1 MRPLLK
7 SFVAFFTSLTLT
19 VWLLAFSLVLV
30 FAATLAQTDL
40 GVWAVQQKYFWSLFV
55 MARLPGTGL
64 MIPVF
69 PGGYLLGGLLL
80 VNLVAAHLNRFRL
93 EWRKAGIW
101 LTHFG
106 LILLLLGE
114 LFTGLWQ
121 RETQMRIDQ
130 GQTRSYAE
138 SPRQFELAVI
148 DTTDPASDHVFA
160 IPTGILARG
169 GTIQYPRL
177 PFTIHT
183 LAFYPN
189 STLQNRNRAPGA
201 QPSPADQGFG
211 PEVVASPEP
220 VTYRTDE
227 LNAPSAF
234 VELAGPEG
242 RLGTWLVSAL
252 FTEPQEFPYQG
263 RTWRLLLRPERD
275 YYPFAVTLLKFSHD
289 RYPGTDIPK
298 NFSSRVRLRSADG
311 RVDREVLIYMNNPL
325 RYAGLTFYQAGFENN
340 DRTTVLQV
348 VRNPSWQLP
357 YVSCVMMALGLVIQF
372 GIHLFGFI
380 QRRSAATAAPATA
393 ASN

>member
-1 MRPLLK
+1 MRALLK

-19 VWLLAFSLVLV
+19 VWLLALSLVLV

-40 GVWAVQQKYFWSLFV
+40 GIWAVQQKYFWSLFV
-55 MARLPGTGL
+55 MTRLPGTSL
-64 MIPVF
+64 MIPVY

-80 VNLVAAHLNRFRL
+80 VNLVAAHLYRFRL
-93 EWRKAGIW
+93 SWRKSGIW

-121 RETQMRIDQ
+121 RESQMRIDQ
-130 GQTRSYAE
+130 GQTRPYSE
-138 SPRQFELAVI
+138 SARQFELAVT

-169 GTIQYPRL
+169 GTLQYPRL
-177 PFTIHT
+177 PFTVHT
-183 LAFYPN
+183 LAYYPN
-189 STLQNRNRAPGA
+189 STLELRSRAPGA
-201 QPSPADQGFG
+201 PPSPADQGFG
-211 PEVVASPEP
+211 PDYVASPEAM
-220 VTYRTDE
+220 TYRPDE
-227 LNAPSAF
+227 LNAPSAY
-234 VELAGPEG
+234 VELAGPDG
-242 RLGTWLVSAL
+242 RIGTWLVSAL
-252 FTEPQEFPYQG
+252 FAGPQEFTYQG
-263 RTWRLLLRPERD
+263 RTWQLMLRPQRE
-275 YYPFAVTLLKFSHD
+275 YYPFSLTLLKFSHD

-348 VRNPSWQLP
+348 VHNPSWQLP
-357 YVSCVMMALGLVIQF
+357 YVSCLLMAFGLVIQF

-380 QRRSAATAAPATA
+380 RRRAAAAAPAPA
-393 ASN
+393 AST